1 MRTRQAILPG
11 LLLPAC
17 LTLGLSACK
26 APEAPK
32 LGTPEVTVQT
42 VAARDVP
49 VEAVYTGQTVSS
61 REIEVRPRLTGIL
74 LKRTYREGRPVEAG
88 QQMYQIDPAEFV
100 AALKQ
105 AEAQYTQQAAAL
117 EKAKRDYARLEPLL
131 KENAVSRKDF
141 DDARSAL
148 EQAQAGLQACAANV
162 TKAKLNLDY
171 TRVSAP
177 LAGIASLSLLSEGS
191 LVSGPQSLLTRVVQ
205 IDPLYVMFSLPERDK
220 LNFDRLRAAG
230 NLVQPARN
238 SLDVKLTLA
247 DGTEFPGKGRL
258 NFADTLIS
266 QSTGSLQ
273 LRAELP
279 NPGNKLLPGQFV
291 KVSLQG
297 FELKHAIVVPQKAVA
312 TSAQGQFVYLVG
324 ADSIARARPVE
335 IAGSHG
341 DGFVVSK
348 GLKGGERLIVEGLT
362 RVRADQAVRIVA
374 AGASPAPRKG

>member
-117 EKAKRDYARLEPLL
+117 EKA
-131 KENAVSRKDF
+131 
-141 DDARSAL
+141 
-148 EQAQAGLQACAANV
+148 QAGLQACAANV
-162 TKAKLNLDY
+162 TKAKLNVDY

-177 LAGIASLSLLSEGS
+177 LGGIASLSLLSEGS

-312 TSAQGQFVYLVG
+312 TSAEGQFVYLVG

-374 AGASPAPRKG
+374 AGARPAPRKG